1 MKFYET
7 YFEDYIH
14 SSDKFNIHPE
24 LKEIYNNFPTDM
36 ENFGNLIIYGPPGTG
51 KYTQML
57 NIIKQYS
64 QSGLK
69 YYKKITVKTEKQSY
83 ICKIS
88 DIHYEVDMSL
98 LGCNPKILWH
108 KIFFQIVDIIS
119 VKSNKKGIIVCKNF
133 HHIHGELLD
142 IFYSYIQQY
151 NYPNSCIKI
160 KFIIISEHISFIP
173 NNIINSFKILSVK
186 RPSKE
191 NYIKIGIEQ
200 TYKPPKLNIETDVG
214 MYLNGNNSNNIP
226 IVYRSINLS
235 SIKNEILSE
244 RADINSSFIQRLTQ
258 PRNLNNKK
266 KDEECVNQ
274 IMSNIDQK
282 FITNAKEMKYFNL
295 VESGEDLP
303 NDIFDTICT
312 NIINEIENY
321 NNISFTNFRDIL
333 YDILIYNLDAVECL
347 WNIITHFIN
356 NGKLSGK
363 NVSDVLEKTFLF
375 LKYYNNNYRP
385 IYHLES
391 MFFYIIIK
399 IYGLNEL

>member
-24 LKEIYNNFPTDM
+24 LTNVYNNFPDNLA
-36 ENFGNLIIYGPPGTG
+36 NFGNLIIYGPAGSG

-57 NIIKQYS
+57 NIIKKYS
-64 QSGLK
+64 SSGLK
-69 YYKKITVKTEKQSY
+69 YYKKINIKTDKQTY

-108 KIFFQIVDIIS
+108 EIFFQIVDIIS

-160 KFIIISEHISFIP
+160 KFIIISEHISFLP
-173 NNIINSFKILSVK
+173 NNIINSFKILSIK
-186 RPSKE
+186 RPSKDD
-191 NYIKIGIEQ
+191 YIRIGVEQ
-200 TYKPPKLNIETDVG
+200 TYKPPKLAIGNDVG
-214 MYLNGNNSNNIP
+214 MYLNGKETINSSFIS
-226 IVYRSINLS
+226 RSVNLS

-244 RADINSSFIQRLTQ
+244 RADENSSFIQRLTQ
-258 PRNLNNKK
+258 SRNANNRK
-266 KDEECVNQ
+266 KDEKIVTD
-274 IMSNIDQK
+274 IMSNIDTQY
-282 FITNAKEMKYFNL
+282 ITNAKEMKYLNL
-295 VESGEDLP
+295 IESPDKLP
-303 NDIFDTICT
+303 VDIFDSICT
-312 NIINEIENY
+312 NIINEIDNY
-321 NNISFTNFRDIL
+321 NAISFTNFRDIL

-347 WNIITHFIN
+347 WYTIKHFIN
-356 NGKLSGK
+356 NGRLHGK
-363 NVSDVLEKTFLF
+363 NISDVLEKTYLF

-391 MFFYIIIK
+391 IFFYIIIK
-399 IYGLNEL
+399 IYGL